1 MLDRS
6 RFLLKILFIS
16 AVISVAIKYLAPLLA
31 VSPTPLNAL
40 VLVLAPTIVMTLA
53 LWRRSIDS

>member
-6 RFLLKILFIS
+6 RFLLKILLVS
-16 AVISVAIKYLAPLLA
+16 AVISVTIKYLAPLLA

-40 VLVLAPTIVMTLA
+40 VLVLAPTIVLTLA
-53 LWRRSIDS
+53 LWQRSLDS